1 MRSISKILIALLI
14 ILVAVLA
21 ALAWHSRESA
31 TVAPSASP
39 SPSGQASPQAVTV
52 KVYFSKHPESDNDPS
67 KTFALSR
74 TAPDAGTG
82 KFAVTQLLAGP
93 TSAEAAAGYFTP
105 GLELSGSSSCGGAD
119 FKLAIAGGRATLQF
133 CRASSLKGVVAD
145 GQLESELKATL
156 LQFPSVQKVEILNQA
171 GNCLFDA
178 SGQNACKQ

>member
-1 MRSISKILIALLI
+1 MRSISKILIALLL
-14 ILVAVLA
+14 ILAAVLV

-31 TVAPSASP
+31 TVAPSPSP
-39 SPSGQASPQAVTV
+39 SPSGQASPQAVMV

-105 GLELSGSSSCGGAD
+105 GLVLSGASTCGAD
-119 FKLAIAGGRATLQF
+119 FKLAITGGRATLQF